1 MQLLG
6 TKEKVSALMHALGTR
21 RFIFFSRL
29 GIQKL
34 YMKRLWWIGQPI
46 LVKSNDIPEN
56 NR

>member
-6 TKEKVSALMHALGTR
+6 TKEKVSVLMRALGTR